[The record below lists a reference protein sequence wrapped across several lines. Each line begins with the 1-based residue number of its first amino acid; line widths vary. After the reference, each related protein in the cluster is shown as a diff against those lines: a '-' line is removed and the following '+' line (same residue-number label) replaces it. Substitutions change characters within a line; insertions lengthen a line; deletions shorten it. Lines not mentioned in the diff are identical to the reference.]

1 MTDLTLWKLEL
12 INKNTTK
19 DTSTLLI
26 AALDEAEARDEAAS
40 QSSGSD
46 AVKKMSKYQNTPTN
60 PWVSSRES
68 TCLPVVKIEV
78 FDKKGC
84 YLYDSPTPNLGW
96 IGIRYEITEKDYQ
109 QEVYSCGV
117 KDNIIP
123 SDSKFDDYNYRYI
136 T

>member
-1 MTDLTLWKLEL
+1 MSELKLWKLEL

-26 AALDEAEARDEAAS
+26 AALNEAEARDEAAS
-40 QSSGSD
+40 QSPGSG
-46 AVKKMSKYQNTPTN
+46 AVKIMSKYQNTPTN

-68 TCLPVVKIEV
+68 TCLPVVSIEI
-78 FDKKGC
+78 FDRNGHH
-84 YLYDSPTPNLGW
+84 LYGSPTPNLGW

-109 QEVYSCGV
+109 QQVYSDGV

-123 SDSKFDDYNYRYI
+123 SDSKFDDYNYQYI